1 MTDTP
6 IIDAP
11 DVCATIEMQTDGTG
25 LRFAIEPAA
34 KWIHIYAT
42 MDHTPALN
50 HIEHMYCD
58 AGAECNVYAL
68 NMFEADEVISKMRMI
83 ITCYEAI
90 KSQNAREASN
100 GH

>member
-1 MTDTP
+1 MSDTP

-42 MDHTPALN
+42 MDHDPSIN
-50 HIEHMYCD
+50 HIENVFTE
-58 AGAECNVYAL
+58 AGAECNVYTL
-68 NMFEADEVISKMRMI
+68 NMFEAEEVIAKMRMVI
-83 ITCYEAI
+83 ACYEAI
-90 KSQNAREASN
+90 KAQNAREKI
-100 GH
+100 